1 MERVRE
7 RGDLDAA
14 ATLHRKHAGASGDR
28 QVGRGVPKA
37 RRAKTVD
44 GGGGPAPLQM
54 PEHDLTSLDAGAL
67 LDVPREDR
75 ADRALVEADMAERV
89 AVDRG
94 LRLEAVDLGGLGH
107 DDEDV
112 EVPERAPALH
122 RARDVVAR
130 HPDLGDEDEVRAA
143 GETAERRDPA
153 GVAAHGLDDD
163 DAVVRARG
171 RAQAIERVG
180 DDRDRGIEA
189 DAEVR
194 LREVVVHGLRHA
206 DDRDALLVEP
216 LRHAQRVVAADRD
229 ERVEAEPADAVE
241 DGAPARVILSWIGA
255 RGPEDRA
262 ALAEYRGDVARH
274 EHARRGLAE
283 EAGPAVPDPER
294 LVPERGRAEDD
305 GADRGVEPGCVAT
318 AGEDADPHERKC
330 EPSAHRA
337 TGPRL
342 EGVEVLLAREN
353 GFCFGVKKA
362 VELTEAAAE
371 TGKPVYN
378 LGQVVHNPKI
388 SERLAA
394 RGVTVIKDPA
404 EAKEG
409 VIVIRA
415 HGVPPETRA
424 KIEAQGL
431 ECVDAT
437 CSLVLR
443 AQRFTKQLAD
453 EGYTVIILGTPEHPE
468 VVGLRGFAPNAIV
481 VETKDEWE
489 KLPRM
494 KKAGVVSQS
503 TQPPWAFKDL
513 VAHVA
518 EIAQETKVFNT
529 VCPVTV
535 KRQHAASEL
544 AEQVRTIIVVGG
556 KNSANT
562 RELVNLAKMQG
573 RNAYHIEHADELRPE
588 WLAGETRVGLIGGCS
603 TPMDTLIEVKERAE
617 AIAA

>member
-1 MERVRE
+1 
-7 RGDLDAA
+7 
-14 ATLHRKHAGASGDR
+14 
-28 QVGRGVPKA
+28 
-37 RRAKTVD
+37 
-44 GGGGPAPLQM
+44 
-54 PEHDLTSLDAGAL
+54 
-67 LDVPREDR
+67 
-75 ADRALVEADMAERV
+75 
-89 AVDRG
+89 
-94 LRLEAVDLGGLGH
+94 
-107 DDEDV
+107 
-112 EVPERAPALH
+112 
-122 RARDVVAR
+122 
-130 HPDLGDEDEVRAA
+130 
-143 GETAERRDPA
+143 
-153 GVAAHGLDDD
+153 
-163 DAVVRARG
+163 
-171 RAQAIERVG
+171 
-180 DDRDRGIEA
+180 
-189 DAEVR
+189 
-194 LREVVVHGLRHA
+194 
-206 DDRDALLVEP
+206 
-216 LRHAQRVVAADRD
+216 
-229 ERVEAEPADAVE
+229 
-241 DGAPARVILSWIGA
+241 
-255 RGPEDRA
+255 
-262 ALAEYRGDVARH
+262 
-274 EHARRGLAE
+274 
-283 EAGPAVPDPER
+283 
-294 LVPERGRAEDD
+294 
-305 GADRGVEPGCVAT
+305 
-318 AGEDADPHERKC
+318 
-330 EPSAHRA
+330 
-337 TGPRL
+337 
-342 EGVEVLLAREN
+342 VEVLLAREN

-481 VETKDEWE
+481 VETKNEWE

>member
-1 MERVRE
+1 
-7 RGDLDAA
+7 
-14 ATLHRKHAGASGDR
+14 
-28 QVGRGVPKA
+28 
-37 RRAKTVD
+37 
-44 GGGGPAPLQM
+44 
-54 PEHDLTSLDAGAL
+54 
-67 LDVPREDR
+67 
-75 ADRALVEADMAERV
+75 
-89 AVDRG
+89 
-94 LRLEAVDLGGLGH
+94 
-107 DDEDV
+107 
-112 EVPERAPALH
+112 
-122 RARDVVAR
+122 
-130 HPDLGDEDEVRAA
+130 
-143 GETAERRDPA
+143 
-153 GVAAHGLDDD
+153 
-163 DAVVRARG
+163 
-171 RAQAIERVG
+171 
-180 DDRDRGIEA
+180 
-189 DAEVR
+189 
-194 LREVVVHGLRHA
+194 
-206 DDRDALLVEP
+206 
-216 LRHAQRVVAADRD
+216 
-229 ERVEAEPADAVE
+229 
-241 DGAPARVILSWIGA
+241 
-255 RGPEDRA
+255 
-262 ALAEYRGDVARH
+262 
-274 EHARRGLAE
+274 
-283 EAGPAVPDPER
+283 
-294 LVPERGRAEDD
+294 
-305 GADRGVEPGCVAT
+305 
-318 AGEDADPHERKC
+318 
-330 EPSAHRA
+330 
-337 TGPRL
+337 
-342 EGVEVLLAREN
+342 VEVLLAREN

-431 ECVDAT
+431 ECVDAA

-481 VETKDEWE
+481 VETKNEWE

>member
-1 MERVRE
+1 M
-7 RGDLDAA
+7 
-14 ATLHRKHAGASGDR
+14 
-28 QVGRGVPKA
+28 
-37 RRAKTVD
+37 
-44 GGGGPAPLQM
+44 
-54 PEHDLTSLDAGAL
+54 
-67 LDVPREDR
+67 
-75 ADRALVEADMAERV
+75 
-89 AVDRG
+89 
-94 LRLEAVDLGGLGH
+94 
-107 DDEDV
+107 
-112 EVPERAPALH
+112 
-122 RARDVVAR
+122 
-130 HPDLGDEDEVRAA
+130 
-143 GETAERRDPA
+143 
-153 GVAAHGLDDD
+153 
-163 DAVVRARG
+163 
-171 RAQAIERVG
+171 
-180 DDRDRGIEA
+180 
-189 DAEVR
+189 
-194 LREVVVHGLRHA
+194 
-206 DDRDALLVEP
+206 
-216 LRHAQRVVAADRD
+216 
-229 ERVEAEPADAVE
+229 
-241 DGAPARVILSWIGA
+241 
-255 RGPEDRA
+255 
-262 ALAEYRGDVARH
+262 
-274 EHARRGLAE
+274 
-283 EAGPAVPDPER
+283 
-294 LVPERGRAEDD
+294 
-305 GADRGVEPGCVAT
+305 
-318 AGEDADPHERKC
+318 
-330 EPSAHRA
+330 
-337 TGPRL
+337 
-342 EGVEVLLAREN
+342 EVLLAREN

-453 EGYTVIILGTPEHPE
+453 EGHTVIILGTPEHPE